1 MMRFLARFLA
11 VVLAAAFVVAT
22 VAVVFVRPFGT
33 RLLAP
38 QAYKDVLREKQVA
51 ERLPE
56 LAAEMLAKGIANC
69 GGPAK
74 PGAGETAGDFSGFLS
89 GFEQAD
95 LETLIGAALPADYV
109 RGQLDGAIDQFFG
122 YVNSDAA
129 RPSVKLSLVDLK
141 RRLSGGVLEDAYV
154 KVLQTKPP
162 CTEAPAGLP
171 VACCPPAERL
181 PEVRERF
188 REMIAPAVKEMPDSV
203 DLFAVRDGGQAD
215 RVFAMVGQVRGRLR
229 IYATLARWGWVVP
242 VVLLLG
248 VAVFGVRSL
257 RGLLLWWG
265 VPCLIAG
272 GVAVMCALPGAALG
286 DLFFQWLIKPQLP
299 AEVPAEAVEAVFG
312 VAMAVVQ
319 VVLGAALRT
328 ATYLAFG
335 GGAAVVLSFFLK
347 SKPKA
352 A

>member
-22 VAVVFVRPFGT
+22 VAVIFVRPFGT
-33 RLLAP
+33 HLLAP

-56 LAAEMLAKGIANC
+56 LAAETIAKAAYAARTNAMAGTAN
-69 GGPAK
+69 A
-74 PGAGETAGDFSGFLS
+74 DFASFLS

-95 LETLIGAALPADYV
+95 LETMIGAALPADYV
-109 RGQLDGAIDQFFG
+109 RGQTDGAIDQFFG

-188 REMIAPAVKEMPDSV
+188 RGMIGPAVKELPDSV
-203 DLFAVRDGGQAD
+203 ELFAVRESAQAE
-215 RVFAMVGQVRGRLR
+215 RVFALVGQVRGRLR

-242 VVLLLG
+242 VALLIG

-272 GVAVMCALPGAALG
+272 GVAAMCALPGAALG

-328 ATYLAFG
+328 ATYLALG

>member
-22 VAVVFVRPFGT
+22 VVVVFVRPLGT

-38 QAYKDVLREKQVA
+38 QAYKEVLREKQVA
-51 ERLPE
+51 ERLPA
-56 LAAEMLAKGIANC
+56 LAADMLAKGIAN
-69 GGPAK
+69 GGGTAK
-74 PGAGETAGDFSGFLS
+74 PGAGDFSGFLS
-89 GFEQAD
+89 GFEQND
-95 LETLIGAALPADYV
+95 LETLLGAVLPADYV

-122 YVNSDAA
+122 YVNSEAA
-129 RPSVKLSLVDLK
+129 RPSVTLSFVELK

-154 KVLQTKPP
+154 KVLQRKPP
-162 CTEAPAGLP
+162 CVTDTGVLP

-181 PEVRERF
+181 PEVRGRF

-299 AEVPAEAVEAVFG
+299 AEAVFG
-312 VAMAVVQ
+312 VAMGVVL
-319 VVLGAALRT
+319 VVLGAALKT
-328 ATYLAFG
+328 ATYLALG
-335 GGAAVVLSFFLK
+335 GGVAVVLALFLR

>member
-22 VAVVFVRPFGT
+22 VVVVFVRPLGT

-38 QAYKDVLREKQVA
+38 QAYKEVLREKQVA
-51 ERLPE
+51 ERLPA
-56 LAAEMLAKGIANC
+56 LAAETIAKA
-69 GGPAK
+69 A
-74 PGAGETAGDFSGFLS
+74 GAARTNATAGSADADFAGFLS

-95 LETLIGAALPADYV
+95 METLLGAVLPADYV

-162 CTEAPAGLP
+162 CATNTGVLPA
-171 VACCPPAERL
+171 ACCPPAERL

-188 REMIAPAVKEMPDSV
+188 REMIAPAVKELPDSV

-248 VAVFGVRSL
+248 VAVFAVRSL

-265 VPCLIAG
+265 VPCLVAG
-272 GVAVMCALPGAALG
+272 GVALMCALPGAALG

-299 AEVPAEAVEAVFG
+299 AEVPTQAVETVFD
-312 VAMAVVQ
+312 VAMGVVL
-319 VVLGAALRT
+319 VVLGAALKA
-328 ATYLAFG
+328 ATYLALG
-335 GGAAVVLSFFLK
+335 GGVAVVLALFLK

>member
-1 MMRFLARFLA
+1 MRFLARFLA

-22 VAVVFVRPFGT
+22 VVVLFVRPLGT

-38 QAYKDVLREKQVA
+38 QAYKEVLREKQVA
-51 ERLPE
+51 ERLPA
-56 LAAEMLAKGIANC
+56 LAADMLAKGIAN
-69 GGPAK
+69 GGGTAK
-74 PGAGETAGDFSGFLS
+74 PGSGDFSGFLS
-89 GFEQAD
+89 GFDQND
-95 LETLIGAALPADYV
+95 LETLLGAVLPADYV
-109 RGQLDGAIDQFFG
+109 RGQLDGVIDQFFG
-122 YVNSDAA
+122 YVNSEAA

-162 CTEAPAGLP
+162 CATDTGVLPA
-171 VACCPPAERL
+171 ACCPPAERL

-188 REMIAPAVKEMPDSV
+188 REMIAPAVKELPDSV

-229 IYATLARWGWVVP
+229 VYATLARWGWVVP

-265 VPCLIAG
+265 VPCLVAG
-272 GVAVMCALPGAALG
+272 GVALMCALPGAALG

-312 VAMAVVQ
+312 VAMGVVL
-319 VVLGAALRT
+319 VVLGAALKS
-328 ATYLAFG
+328 ATYLALG
-335 GGAAVVLSFFLK
+335 GGMAVVLALFLR